1 LFETRKKL
9 LLIIKVP
16 RKEGGHKRGGALS
29 NPGVL
34 HEPLIHNM
42 IINPHPDSQFVTDED
57 AMAFRL
63 YQNGENHIYYF
74 LFDWWGGGGGNWH
87 ISQIY

>member
-1 LFETRKKL
+1 
-9 LLIIKVP
+9 
-16 RKEGGHKRGGALS
+16 
-29 NPGVL
+29 
-34 HEPLIHNM
+34 M

-74 LFDWWGGGGGNWH
+74 LFDWWGGGGEIG
-87 ISQIY
+87 IYHKFINILGCPSIFNKFVKYFCTGRGGASLFFFING